1 MTMDGLPYDLT
12 EKQIYHIGK
21 QVLLAL
27 VRFEKCQQMAVIFVV
42 SLVFN
47 VIYFIFM
54 FSNGVYIVNE
64 I

>member
-27 VRFEKCQQMAVIFVV
+27 VRLGEVTTDGSDLFC
-42 SLVFN
+42 
-47 VIYFIFM
+47 
-54 FSNGVYIVNE
+54 
-64 I
+64 